1 MKFSRAVRRC
11 CGHSIEVSCDGYCT
25 LLTCFCVCRDQ
36 CTHFQ
41 VTVPGDARRD
51 ERLHGAPLY
60 GWCRDCRIRVDDRH
74 IRSLRPQRD
83 ARMAIYWLGE
93 ADRSDDAFD
102 AIGAAERPEPDDHGT
117 AAAHLQLSLFD

>member
-1 MKFSRAVRRC
+1 VKFSRAVRRC

-25 LLTCFCVCRDQ
+25 LLTCFCVCRDH
-36 CTHFQ
+36 CKHFQ

-93 ADRSDDAFD
+93 ADRSDDERCD
-102 AIGAAERPEPDDHGT
+102 IEPEESTSHDSAAT
-117 AAAHLQLSLFD
+117 TTHLQLSLFD